1 MRKYLP
7 ILLSIG
13 LAWSQNEYEGPIW
26 HVTTTGSDETGDGS
40 QLNPFATIQYAID
53 NSYYLDTVSVAPGV
67 YYENINF
74 NGKNIIVGSLFL
86 TTGDA
91 SYIASTIIDGSS
103 VGSVVKF
110 ENEENSSCV
119 LTGFTIQNGYTEYVG
134 GGIYCSDSSPTIS
147 HCIITSNIVDLYG
160 GGVYCQRSNLTMSN
174 VVIRNNEAQQG
185 SAIKFENPSNNPSTL
200 TFNNVTIT
208 NNLLAD
214 DNNAVIQGDGA
225 DLIFVSSILWN
236 DQSQEIVNEDGN
248 VSVSYSNV
256 QGAWPGNGN
265 INSNPNFCNVGSN
278 DYTLAENS
286 PCVGAG
292 QDGANM
298 GAYGV
303 GCGIIDLKIYVSN
316 TGSDE
321 TGSGSEENPFR
332 SIQAGI
338 NAAGQGDIIF
348 VKKGTYFENVIL
360 NKKDVVVSGESKDS
374 TIVDG
379 QNSGSVFTLEN
390 PTYND
395 NDVCTIENFTIQ
407 NGFASGGGGIL
418 VAYFSPQLIN
428 LNVINNNA
436 GNEGG
441 GIQCSNGSPTLDGL
455 FIAGNHASYAGGGI
469 YLENQAHLNISN
481 STIVNNSANIY
492 GGGIQVHSVSAAEFT
507 NCILWN
513 NSTEWDGYQQ
523 AHVAS
528 GTITI
533 NHCNIQGGQD
543 AVVNEDI
550 GFVNWGDENID
561 ANPLFCDPLNGD
573 YTLAENSPC
582 IGSGD
587 NGDNIGAFELGC
599 GFIYNGPV
607 WHVQTEGSDTE
618 GDGSVDYPFGSI
630 QYVIDRIPDGDTIL
644 VATGL
649 YNESFTLVERNIEI
663 FGASQQDVII
673 TGPIYLE
680 NSQSG
685 LSVFTVN
692 NESGNG
698 IVITSNE
705 NDENAYPTLDSVT
718 VKNCLGNGI
727 EILDSNPAL
736 TYITV
741 IENLGYGIWCSNS
754 APLFEH
760 ITVSDNYLGPV
771 MSDNSEITIINS
783 IVWNTIDLDIQM
795 EDDGQINITYS
806 DIQGGWE
813 GEGNIDSDPLFCDPE
828 IDNYFLAGNSL
839 CINSGAEGVTM
850 GSFRTGCELPVMT
863 LLDDNFEVYGNSVAL
878 YIFNNDYNI
887 DYGSI
892 DNIEIMDVSDNASI
906 QLNDDYSLQYE
917 TSEGYYGLD
926 AFSYA
931 IHYGDQKDTA
941 QVGINVYLS
950 NTVTSYVTTGQ
961 IEGGLTMLENSSLYA
976 VSSNDAVYRFDSN
989 LNFYYNLEVNGEI
1002 NSASTI
1008 TNDHTVYIASTDNN
1022 LYSFNASGVTN
1033 PNWPRAMGSEV
1044 TASVTL
1050 DDLGNIYV
1058 GTNNGIFQAITPNNE
1073 TIWSYN
1079 CSAPIYSSAAI
1090 SSENKLYICTS
1101 DGRIIC
1107 FDLTTLDPTLPSFD
1121 WLLPTGSE
1129 IISSPALDADGN
1141 IYIGLM
1147 DGRLLKVDDTGSSG
1161 SIVWEVATGGGITA
1175 SPIIDAFGNIY
1186 IGSLDGTFYN
1196 FSPAG
1201 ELIWSTELGSE
1212 LHSTAAID
1220 GNGNLYVGSKGS
1232 ESDTDG
1238 DMSVSA
1244 NLYCLDSTGALFS
1257 KFTSDGS
1264 IISPI
1269 LLSGNKIFFGDTS
1282 GIVYKMILDTDYN
1295 SRDQYHAIWGTF
1307 QGNNQRTGNQSDIN
1321 LHVVSDNFV
1330 IPREFALH
1338 QNYPN
1343 PFNPTTSISYDL
1355 PKNEFVSINVFDLMG
1370 REVKTLVNKEQVAGF
1385 RSVKWDAT
1393 NNLSQPVSA
1402 GMYIY
1407 TIQAGNFRQT
1417 RKMVLLK

>member
-1 MRKYLP
+1 MHVATTGSDDTGDGSEQNPVATIEKASQLVSIFYDENYTNPLLDYTGQSTTDTIMVHDGTYYLGNLCSGDEYNTFVNIITSMNGPLSTSLLP
-7 ILLSIG
+7 INQYSGIGCTEAYYDISGFTISGLELFYYSSWLYFENCVITETSRIDGSSCGLSNNSCFGFQNTTFVNNNNWSNYDFNGPPYFINSIIFDNDNFLSEVINNDTSAISFTLNDMG
-13 LAWSQNEYEGPIW
+13 LNLNGNFSDTDPLFCNPDNGDYSLAANSPAVGAGENGSNMGALGVGCEAIEIQSLW
-26 HVTTTGSDETGDGS
+26 HVATTGSDETGDGS
-40 QLNPFATIQYAID
+40 
-53 NSYYLDTVSVAPGV
+53 
-67 YYENINF
+67 E
-74 NGKNIIVGSLFL
+74 
-86 TTGDA
+86 
-91 SYIASTIIDGSS
+91 
-103 VGSVVKF
+103 
-110 ENEENSSCV
+110 
-119 LTGFTIQNGYTEYVG
+119 
-134 GGIYCSDSSPTIS
+134 
-147 HCIITSNIVDLYG
+147 
-160 GGVYCQRSNLTMSN
+160 
-174 VVIRNNEAQQG
+174 
-185 SAIKFENPSNNPSTL
+185 NNPL
-200 TFNNVTIT
+200 
-208 NNLLAD
+208 
-214 DNNAVIQGDGA
+214 
-225 DLIFVSSILWN
+225 
-236 DQSQEIVNEDGN
+236 
-248 VSVSYSNV
+248 
-256 QGAWPGNGN
+256 
-265 INSNPNFCNVGSN
+265 
-278 DYTLAENS
+278 
-286 PCVGAG
+286 
-292 QDGANM
+292 
-298 GAYGV
+298 
-303 GCGIIDLKIYVSN
+303 
-316 TGSDE
+316 
-321 TGSGSEENPFR
+321 R
-332 SIQAGI
+332 SIQAGVD
-338 NAAGQGDIIF
+338 AAGQGDTIF

-360 NKKDVVVSGESKDS
+360 NKKDVVVLGESKDS

-379 QNSGSVFTLEN
+379 QNLGSVFTLEN
-390 PTYND
+390 PTYNN

-407 NGFASGGGGIL
+407 NGFASRGGGIL

-469 YLENQAHLNISN
+469 YLDNQAQLTISN
-481 STIVNNSANIY
+481 STIVNNSANVY
-492 GGGIQVHSVSAAEFT
+492 GGGIQVHHVSAAEFI

-513 NSTEWDGYQQ
+513 NTTELNGYQQ

-582 IGSGD
+582 IGSGG

-630 QYVIDRIPDGDTIL
+630 QYVIDQIPDGDTIL
-644 VATGL
+644 VATGY
-649 YNESFTLVERNIEI
+649 YNESFTLVERDIQI

-741 IENLGYGIWCSNS
+741 IENLGHGIWCSNS

-760 ITVSDNYLGPV
+760 ITVSDNYLRPV
-771 MSDNSEITIINS
+771 MSDNSEITITNS

-863 LLDDNFEVYGNSVAL
+863 LLDDNFEVYGNSGAL

-931 IHYGDQKDTA
+931 IHYGDQNDTA

-1147 DGRLLKVDDTGSSG
+1147 DGRLLKVDDTESSG

-1269 LLSGNKIFFGDTS
+1269 LLSGNKIFFGGTS
-1282 GIVYKMILDTDYN
+1282 GIVYKMILHTDN
-1295 SRDQYHAIWGTF
+1295 TSRDQYHAMWGTF

-1330 IPREFALH
+1330 IPREFALY

-1370 REVKTLVNKEQVAGF
+1370 RELKTLVNKEQVAGF